1 MTDTTVVFGAS
12 SYVGSTLTHK
22 LLERGNRVI
31 AVSRRPAIARIL
43 LPERS
48 ENLSIASAG
57 DIAGL
62 THGEDVSIVNFAYVK
77 NAPPQLLYR
86 QNKALVRAIGEV
98 AAAGCRRLI
107 HISTSAVFGPR
118 LETNPEPSRVRSAP
132 VEDLYAESKV
142 HAEHMIEG
150 LHGTAGGELAILRL
164 GNVIGPGS
172 PLWVAGLAQRIMEVK
187 PVGYEGED
195 GFSNATHV
203 DNIADYVTHLLG
215 QPQGRLGD
223 FGAYHHL
230 AEFSSRRWSELVD
243 ALSAAV
249 GYPWTTVSRDTEPA
263 PRSQPVKRALKAMYA
278 THAGA
283 HVRRAWGV
291 LPEWQALDRLFAGMR
306 DPRPPTLR
314 TERDSVL
321 EAIALFEVLSC
332 PREFRSQTI
341 DGWTPPLDFRAA
353 DDTIGDWL
361 RGAGY
366 SLGLGERESGR

>member
-1 MTDTTVVFGAS
+1 MTETAVVFGAT
-12 SYVGSTLTHK
+12 SYVGSTLTRK
-22 LLERGNRVI
+22 LLERGDRVV

-43 LPERS
+43 LPEQS
-48 ENLSIASAG
+48 ENLSIAAAE
-57 DIAGL
+57 DVAGL
-62 THGEDVSIVNFAYVK
+62 TRGEDVSIVNFAYVK
-77 NAPPQLLYR
+77 DAPPQLLYR
-86 QNKALVRAIGEV
+86 QNKTLVTAIGEV

-107 HISTSAVFGPR
+107 HTSTSAVFGPR
-118 LETNPEPSRVRSAP
+118 LETNPDPSRVRSAP
-132 VEDLYAESKV
+132 VDDLYAESKV
-142 HAEHMIEG
+142 HAEHLIEG
-150 LHGTAGGELAILRL
+150 LGEAAGGELAILRL

-203 DNIADYVTHLLG
+203 DNIADYIAHLLG
-215 QPQGRLGD
+215 RPQGRLRD
-223 FGAYHHL
+223 FGVYHHL
-230 AEFSSRRWSELVD
+230 AEFSSRRWSELLD

-249 GYPWTTVSRDTEPA
+249 GYPWTTVPRDSESP
-263 PRSQPVKRALKAMYA
+263 PKRQPVKRALKAMYA

-283 HVRRAWGV
+283 QVRRAWGV
-291 LPEWQALDRLFAGMR
+291 LPESQALDRLFAGMR

-341 DGWTPPLDFRAA
+341 DGWTPPLDSRAA
-353 DDTIGDWL
+353 DDTIEDWL
-361 RGAGY
+361 RSAGY
-366 SLGLGERESGR
+366 NLRLD